1 MKKTILIIAVLG
13 LFFGCGNNKQNNKP
27 EPKQDAITV
36 ETYEVMG
43 DSLYSIKGEGDDAYE
58 VRGSYQC
65 EIDIPVT
72 ENQALFDSICDWIAS
87 NFGSIYDGDPRDLKA
102 MVNLYKDYTLDPG
115 LDEDPEGFES
125 SYTIKMV
132 EATDR
137 YVTYRFDTF
146 FEAQSRPRS
155 NFEQTYQTFDRNTG
169 KRFTSEMVKADEN
182 LEQLV
187 LNELMEQYFSEWD
200 DEALTEILYF
210 DPEIPEESGFSLPQ
224 FNEPWIQD
232 DCIYFGYGTQ
242 EIAQYCAGQPQCS
255 LPFSA
260 MEPYLTY
267 EGKAFFFT
275 EKELQKVG
283 Q

>member
-1 MKKTILIIAVLG
+1 MKKTILLLAALSL
-13 LFFGCGNNKQNNKP
+13 LFSCDNNKP
-27 EPKQDAITV
+27 KNNTETPQSFAV
-36 ETYEVMG
+36 ETYMVE
-43 DSLYSIKGEGDDAYE
+43 DSNVLATIGEGEDAYE
-58 VRGSYQC
+58 KRISFEC

-72 ENQALFDSICDWIAS
+72 ENQVLLDSICYWIAS

-125 SYTIKMV
+125 SYAIKML

-155 NFEQTYQTFDRNTG
+155 NFEKTHQTFDRNTG
-169 KRFTSEMVKADEN
+169 KRFTREMVQADES

-187 LNELMEQYFSEWD
+187 MNELLEQYFSEWS
-200 DEALTEILYF
+200 DEDLPEFLYF
-210 DPEIPEESGFSLPQ
+210 DPELFEETGFQLPQ

-232 DCIYFGYGTQ
+232 GYLYFGYGTQ
-242 EIAQYCAGQPQCS
+242 EIAQYCAGQPQCC
-255 LPFSA
+255 LPYSTMKPF
-260 MEPYLTY
+260 LTE
-267 EGKAFFFT
+267 EGRAFF
-275 EKELQKVG
+275 E
-283 Q
+283 

>member
-1 MKKTILIIAVLG
+1 MTMKKCLLFIAVLG
-13 LFFGCGNNKQNNKP
+13 LLASCGNNKQNNKP
-27 EPKQDAITV
+27 EPKQDAFTV
-36 ETYEVMG
+36 ETYEVEG
-43 DSLYSIKGEGDDAYE
+43 DSLYGTRGEGEDTYE
-58 VRGSYQC
+58 VRGSFQC

-72 ENQALFDSICDWIAS
+72 ENQALLDSICYWIAS

-102 MVNLYKDYTLDPG
+102 MVNLYKDYSLDPG

-155 NFEQTYQTFDRNTG
+155 NFDETHQTFDRNTG
-169 KRFTSEMVKADEN
+169 KRFTHEMVKADEN

-187 LNELMEQYFSEWD
+187 LNALMEQYFSEWD

-210 DPEIPEESGFSLPQ
+210 DPEDPEESGFPLPQ
-224 FNEPWIQD
+224 FHEPWIQD
-232 DCIYFGYGTQ
+232 GYFYFGYGTQ
-242 EIAQYCAGQPQCS
+242 EIAQYCAGQPQCC
-255 LPFSA
+255 LPYST
-260 MEPYLTY
+260 MEPYLTE
-267 EGKAFFFT
+267 EGKAFFKT
-275 EKELQKVG
+275 ENK
-283 Q
+283 